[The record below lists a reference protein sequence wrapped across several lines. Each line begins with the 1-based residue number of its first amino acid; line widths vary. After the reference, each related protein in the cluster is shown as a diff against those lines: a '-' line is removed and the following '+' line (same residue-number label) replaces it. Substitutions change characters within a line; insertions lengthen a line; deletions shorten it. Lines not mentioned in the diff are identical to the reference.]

1 MEYPRPGLD
10 NKQIDTVVVDT
21 NLTPLLAI
29 EFKYHRRS
37 LSEIHFVAHIAW
49 PSAWVAWLDD
59 LPVADAS
66 LLGRSFAGRPRP
78 LWLWVIPDVSARGRN
93 SEPGFDPARQDLG
106 RRGGTYLQALPTS
119 EA

>member
-29 EFKYHRRS
+29 AFKYHRRS

-49 PSAWVAWLDD
+49 PS
-59 LPVADAS
+59 
-66 LLGRSFAGRPRP
+66 LG
-78 LWLWVIPDVSARGRN
+78 
-93 SEPGFDPARQDLG
+93 
-106 RRGGTYLQALPTS
+106 
-119 EA
+119 